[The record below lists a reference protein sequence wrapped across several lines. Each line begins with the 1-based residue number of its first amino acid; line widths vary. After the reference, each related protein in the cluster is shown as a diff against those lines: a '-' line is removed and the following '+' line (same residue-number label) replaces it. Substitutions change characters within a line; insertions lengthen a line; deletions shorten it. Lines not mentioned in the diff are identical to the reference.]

1 MNLVHD
7 LPPIKP
13 NLPRVTDPADLTVL
27 TAPDCPAAIWSRQH
41 SETLS
46 VWLDRLPASQL
57 PRWRETVAVEEVS
70 DAVRD
75 ACAEAGTPEGVERD
89 ELITEIQ
96 MLADTFAALMKV
108 AAVLL
113 RLDVITSNACKRFHI
128 DAVSARLICTF
139 RGTGTQLV
147 AAESAGD
154 PGAVLTV
161 SRGSPILL
169 KGTLWPDAPAS
180 GLLHRSPPIEGT
192 GETRLVLVFDPV
204 FD

>member
-1 MNLVHD
+1 MNLVRD
-7 LPPIKP
+7 LSPIKP
-13 NLPRVTDPADLTVL
+13 DLPRVTDPAELTVL
-27 TAPDCPAAIWSRQH
+27 AAPDCPAAIWSRPL
-41 SETLS
+41 SES
-46 VWLDRLPASQL
+46 RAAWLDRLPVSQL
-57 PRWRETVAVEEVS
+57 PLWREIVAVEEVS

-75 ACAEAGTPEGVERD
+75 ACAEAGTPDCAERD
-89 ELITEIQ
+89 ELIAEIQ
-96 MLADTFAALMKV
+96 MLADTFAKLMKV
-108 AAVLL
+108 SALLL
-113 RLDVITSNACKRFHI
+113 RLDVITTNACKRFHI

-147 AAESAGD
+147 AAESAGEA
-154 PGAVLTV
+154 GAVLTV

>member
-1 MNLVHD
+1 MNLVRD

-57 PRWRETVAVEEVS
+57 PRWREIVAVEEVS

-75 ACAEAGTPEGVERD
+75 ACAEAGTPEGAERD

-108 AAVLL
+108 SAVLL

-128 DAVSARLICTF
+128 DA
-139 RGTGTQLV
+139 
-147 AAESAGD
+147 ESADD

>member
-1 MNLVHD
+1 M
-7 LPPIKP
+7 
-13 NLPRVTDPADLTVL
+13 
-27 TAPDCPAAIWSRQH
+27 
-41 SETLS
+41 
-46 VWLDRLPASQL
+46 
-57 PRWRETVAVEEVS
+57 
-70 DAVRD
+70 
-75 ACAEAGTPEGVERD
+75 
-89 ELITEIQ
+89 
-96 MLADTFAALMKV
+96 
-108 AAVLL
+108 
-113 RLDVITSNACKRFHI
+113 
-128 DAVSARLICTF
+128 SARLICTL

-192 GETRLVLVFDPV
+192 GKTRLVLVFDPV

>member
-147 AAESAGD
+147 AAESADD

>member
-1 MNLVHD
+1 MNLVRD

-13 NLPRVTDPADLTVL
+13 NLPRVTAPADLTVL

-41 SETLS
+41 SEALS

-57 PRWRETVAVEEVS
+57 PRWREIVAVEEVS

-75 ACAEAGTPEGVERD
+75 ACAEAGTPEGAERD

-96 MLADTFAALMKV
+96 MLADSFAALMKV
-108 AAVLL
+108 SALLL
-113 RLDVITSNACKRFHI
+113 RLDVITLNACKRFHI

>member
-1 MNLVHD
+1 MNLVRD
-7 LPPIKP
+7 LSPIKP
-13 NLPRVTDPADLTVL
+13 DLPRVTDPAELTVL
-27 TAPDCPAAIWSRQH
+27 AAPDCPAAIWSRPMG
-41 SETLS
+41 EARAA
-46 VWLDRLPASQL
+46 WLDRLPASQL
-57 PRWRETVAVEEVS
+57 PRWREIVAV
-70 DAVRD
+70 DAVAEAALD
-75 ACAEAGTPEGVERD
+75 ACAEAGTPDSAERE

-96 MLADTFAALMKV
+96 LLADTFAKLMKV
-108 AAVLL
+108 SALLL
-113 RLDVITSNACKRFHI
+113 RLDVITTNACKRFHI

-147 AAESAGD
+147 AAESADD

-192 GETRLVLVFDPV
+192 GETRLVLVLDPV

>member
-1 MNLVHD
+1 
-7 LPPIKP
+7 
-13 NLPRVTDPADLTVL
+13 
-27 TAPDCPAAIWSRQH
+27 
-41 SETLS
+41 
-46 VWLDRLPASQL
+46 
-57 PRWRETVAVEEVS
+57 
-70 DAVRD
+70 
-75 ACAEAGTPEGVERD
+75 AEAGTPEGVERD